1 MKEIKLS
8 FKLSIVLNQS
18 DIHWVEEKL
27 LRMREELF
35 LEILEKVISEI
46 EKKALKEQSKCDI
59 CGSALVKNGSEKR
72 KIKTLVGEIAVSRV
86 RMRCQKC
93 KLDIY
98 PFDNAIGLAPS
109 KHDTLGVREISL
121 WAATEVSYEKSS
133 AFLKKFAGL
142 EVSRKKI
149 HQMALEEGKV
159 IERWHEKRRAS
170 VFDEGKF
177 AEDVGSKAPDVLYI
191 QVDGTGI
198 NDRGSREW
206 MECKVG
212 ASYSKRVP
220 ISKNRIW
227 LMDKKSY
234 AAIEDVDAF
243 GQKFFLNCVSQGVLS
258 AKKVI
263 FIADGDRWI
272 RRLKKDYFPDAIG
285 VLDPWH
291 LQRLLKVTLGEE
303 KYDLVESSMS
313 AAFAGDGVKII
324 NLLSKEL
331 KEISDPEKKEK
342 VASVIKY
349 VRSNLDWIANIPKV
363 DCAGSGP
370 VEKTVDITVARR
382 FKKRGMSW
390 YKGGANPLIKLRL
403 LKLNGEW
410 DEYWQERK
418 KELSRNAA

>member
-8 FKLSIVLNQS
+8 FDLSIVLNQT
-18 DIHWVEEKL
+18 DIHFVEEKL
-27 LRMREELF
+27 LKMREEVF
-35 LEILEKVISEI
+35 LEVLEKVISEI
-46 EKKALKEQSKCDI
+46 EKEALRGQSKCDI

-72 KIKTLVGEIAVSRV
+72 KIKTLVGEITTNRARL
-86 RMRCQKC
+86 RCPIC

-98 PFDNAIGLAPS
+98 PFDGAIKLGKREHS
-109 KHDTLGVREISL
+109 TLGVRERSL
-121 WAATEVSYEKSS
+121 WAATEVSYEKTS

-149 HQMALEEGKV
+149 HTMA
-159 IERWHEKRRAS
+159 I
-170 VFDEGKF
+170 DEGKAIEQF
-177 AEDVGSKAPDVLYI
+177 EENRRSRVFDLGKYVGDAESRAPDVLYV

-234 AAIEDVDAF
+234 AAIEDVDSF
-243 GQKFFLNCVSQGVLS
+243 GQKFFLDCVAQGALN
-258 AKKVI
+258 AGKVI

-272 RRLKKDYFPDAIG
+272 RRLKNDYFPEAIG

-291 LQRLLKVTLGEE
+291 LQRLLKLTLGEE
-303 KYDLVESSMS
+303 KNDLVELLMSS
-313 AAFAGDGVKII
+313 ALAGDGVEII
-324 NLLSKEL
+324 KLLSAEL
-331 KEISDPEKKEK
+331 RDIGESDKKEK
-342 VASVIKY
+342 IASVIKY
-349 VRSNLDWIANIPKV
+349 VRSNLDWISNIPKV

-390 YKGGANPLIKLRL
+390 YRDGANPLIKLRL

-410 DEYWQERK
+410 DAYWEHRK
-418 KELSRNAA
+418 KEFAQYAA

>member
-8 FKLSIVLNQS
+8 FKLSIVLNQT
-18 DIHWVEEKL
+18 DIHWVEEEL
-27 LRMREELF
+27 LKMRQELF
-35 LEILEKVISEI
+35 LEVLEKVISEI
-46 EKKALKEQSKCDI
+46 EREALKGQSKCDI
-59 CGSALVKNGSEKR
+59 CRSALVKNGSEKR
-72 KIKTLVGEIAVSRV
+72 KIKTLVGEITINRARL
-86 RMRCQKC
+86 RCKRC
-93 KLDIY
+93 ELDIY
-98 PFDNAIGLAPS
+98 PFDNAIGLVPS
-109 KHDTLGVREISL
+109 KHDTLGVRERSL
-121 WAATEVSYEKSS
+121 WAATEISYEKAS
-133 AFLKKFAGL
+133 AFLKKFTGL

-149 HQMALEEGKV
+149 HQMALEEGKA
-159 IERWHEKRRAS
+159 IEHWHDERRAS

-177 AEDVGSKAPDVLYI
+177 AGSMSSKAPDVLYV

-198 NDRGSREW
+198 NDRGSKEW

-212 ASYSKRVP
+212 ASYSKRVN

-243 GQKFFLNCVSQGVLS
+243 GQKFFLDCVSQGVLS

-272 RRLKKDYFPDAIG
+272 RRIKNDYFPDAIG

-291 LQRLLKVTLGEE
+291 LQRLLKVTLCEE
-303 KYDLVESSMS
+303 KNDLVDFSMS
-313 AAFAGDGVKII
+313 SALAGDGAAIV
-324 NLLSKEL
+324 NMLLGEL
-331 KEISDPEKKEK
+331 RAVDEPEKKEK
-342 VASVIKY
+342 ITKAIKY
-349 VRSNLDWIANIPKV
+349 VRSNLDWISNIPKV

-390 YKGGANPLIKLRL
+390 YRGGANPLIKLRL
-403 LKLNGEW
+403 LKLNKEW
-410 DEYWQERK
+410 DEYWQERR
-418 KELSRNAA
+418 KELARNAA

>member
-8 FKLSIVLNQS
+8 FDLSIVLNQT
-18 DIHWVEEKL
+18 DIHFVEEKL
-27 LRMREELF
+27 LKMREEVF
-35 LEILEKVISEI
+35 LEVLEKVISEI
-46 EKKALKEQSKCDI
+46 EKEALRGQSKCDI

-72 KIKTLVGEIAVSRV
+72 KIKTLVGEITTNRARL
-86 RMRCQKC
+86 RCPIC

-98 PFDNAIGLAPS
+98 PFDGAIKLGKREHS
-109 KHDTLGVREISL
+109 TLGVRERSL
-121 WAATEVSYEKSS
+121 WAATEVSYEKAS

-149 HQMALEEGKV
+149 HTMA
-159 IERWHEKRRAS
+159 I
-170 VFDEGKF
+170 DEGKAIEQF
-177 AEDVGSKAPDVLYI
+177 EENRRSRVFDLGKYVDDAESRAPDVLYV

-234 AAIEDVDAF
+234 AAIEDVDSF
-243 GQKFFLNCVSQGVLS
+243 GQKFFLDCVAQGVLN
-258 AKKVI
+258 AGKVI

-272 RRLKKDYFPDAIG
+272 RRLKNDYFPEAIG

-291 LQRLLKVTLGEE
+291 LQRLLKLTLGEE
-303 KYDLVESSMS
+303 KNDLVELSMS
-313 AAFAGDGVKII
+313 SALAGDGVEII
-324 NLLSKEL
+324 KLLSAEL
-331 KEISDPEKKEK
+331 RDIGESDKKEK
-342 VASVIKY
+342 IASVIKY
-349 VRSNLDWIANIPKV
+349 MRSNLDWISNIPKV

-390 YKGGANPLIKLRL
+390 YRDGANPLIKLRL

-410 DEYWQERK
+410 DAYWEHRK
-418 KELSRNAA
+418 KEFAQYAA

>member
-8 FKLSIVLNQS
+8 FDLSIVLNQS
-18 DIHWVEEKL
+18 DIHFVEEKL
-27 LRMREELF
+27 LKMREELF
-35 LEILEKVISEI
+35 IEVLEKVISEI
-46 EKKALKEQSKCDI
+46 EREALRGQGKCDI

-72 KIKTLVGEIAVSRV
+72 KIKTLVGEITTNRARL
-86 RMRCQKC
+86 RCPIC

-98 PFDNAIGLAPS
+98 PFDGAIKLGKREHS
-109 KHDTLGVREISL
+109 TLGVRERSL
-121 WAATEVSYEKSS
+121 WAATEVSYEKTS

-149 HQMALEEGKV
+149 HTMAIDEGKA
-159 IERWHEKRRAS
+159 IERWQEERRS
-170 VFDEGKF
+170 KVFDEGKF
-177 AEDVGSKAPDVLYI
+177 AEGTSNKAPDVLYV

-198 NDRGSREW
+198 NDRGSGEW

-234 AAIEDVDAF
+234 AAIEDVDSF
-243 GQKFFLNCVSQGVLS
+243 GQKFFLDCVAQGVLN
-258 AKKVI
+258 AGKVI

-272 RRLKKDYFPDAIG
+272 RRLKNDYFPEAIG

-291 LQRLLKVTLGEE
+291 LQRLLKLTLGEE
-303 KYDLVESSMS
+303 KNDLVELLMSS
-313 AAFAGDGVKII
+313 ALAGDGVEII
-324 NLLSKEL
+324 KLLSAEL
-331 KEISDPEKKEK
+331 RDIGESDKKEK
-342 VASVIKY
+342 IASVIKY
-349 VRSNLDWIANIPKV
+349 VRSNLDWISNIPKV

-390 YKGGANPLIKLRL
+390 YRGGANPLIKLRL

-410 DEYWQERK
+410 DAYWEHRN
-418 KELSRNAA
+418 KEFAQYAA

>member
-8 FKLSIVLNQS
+8 FKLSIVLNQT
-18 DIHWVEEKL
+18 DIHFVEEEL
-27 LRMREELF
+27 LKMRQELF
-35 LEILEKVISEI
+35 LEVLKKVLSEI
-46 EKKALKEQSKCDI
+46 EKEALKGQGNCEI
-59 CGSALVKNGSEKR
+59 CGSTMVKNGCEMK
-72 KIKTLVGEIAVSRV
+72 KIKTLIGEVAVNRV
-86 RMRCQKC
+86 RLRCKRC
-93 KLDIY
+93 ELDIY
-98 PFDNAIGLAPS
+98 PFDNAIGLS
-109 KHDTLGVREISL
+109 GKKHATLGVRERSL

-149 HQMALEEGKV
+149 HQMALEEGKA
-159 IERWHEKRRAS
+159 IERWQEARRAS
-170 VFDEGKF
+170 VFDKGKF
-177 AEDVGSKAPDVLYI
+177 ADTTSNKAPDILYV

-198 NDRGSREW
+198 NDRGSKEW

-212 ASYSKRVP
+212 ASYSQRVN

-227 LMDKKSY
+227 LKDKKSY
-234 AAIEDVDAF
+234 AAIENTDSF
-243 GQKFFLNCVSQGVLS
+243 GQKFFLDCVSQGVLR
-258 AKKVI
+258 AGKVI

-272 RRLKKDYFPDAIG
+272 RRIKNDYFPDAIG

-291 LQRLLKVTLGEE
+291 LERSLKVTLGEE
-303 KYDLVESSMS
+303 KCDLVELCMS

-324 NLLSKEL
+324 NMLLD
-331 KEISDPEKKEK
+331 EIKYINEADKREKL
-342 VASVIKY
+342 ASVIKY

-390 YKGGANPLIKLRL
+390 YRGGANPLIKLRL

-418 KELSRNAA
+418 KDLARNAA